1 MAPTEESICV
11 RRFFCFY
18 AAPAPRILVRP
29 TKEKV
34 VQVGEHGAGAKS
46 TGGSNNSL

>member
-11 RRFFCFY
+11 RRFFWFY
-18 AAPAPRILVRP
+18 AAPRTLVRR